1 MTAGS
6 DQQDEN
12 EAGTQQKAKR
22 RQKSEK
28 VREGG
33 IAEKVRG
40 RINTKMIE
48 TCTLDL
54 TGVTVKRNL
63 QLILSAGKDK
73 PFLVKSFLIPVTC
86 NSLAHFCI
94 PK

>member
-1 MTAGS
+1 MKMYS
-6 DQQDEN
+6 QE
-12 EAGTQQKAKR
+12 AKR

-33 IAEKVRG
+33 MAEKARG

-63 QLILSAGKDK
+63 
-73 PFLVKSFLIPVTC
+73 
-86 NSLAHFCI
+86 
-94 PK
+94 